1 MGKVFIPVWLYASL
15 LKQAALAWIKDGA
28 ASMGAALAFY
38 SAFSL
43 APLLLIVI
51 AIAGF
56 VYGADAARK
65 AVVKQF
71 AELIGPVGADAVG
84 GLLKAASTAETSGI
98 ATAIGVVLLLIGA
111 TTVLVEL
118 ETDLDR
124 IWEAP
129 ERKENGLVSLVR
141 VRLLSFGMILGIGFL
156 LIVSLVAGSA
166 IAALTAR
173 WDSSAVGASGLFI
186 ADFALSVVI
195 FTALFGMLYKWLPNV
210 RIAWHDVWTGAL
222 TTAVLFNLGRLAIG
236 AYLGRSATA
245 SAYAAAGS
253 VLVLLLWLYTR
264 SHGGK
269 CSTGELDSL
278 LPHLHRNLSNPIRR
292 MNDDVRRVIYGDM
305 QGVAY
310 LADAGKRLVGE
321 NVHDVVRRL
330 GGAAGSGVGGA
341 AAVDGG
347 LDRIVEKRPLRDGQR
362 MHDIS

>member
-1 MGKVFIPVWLYASL
+1 
-15 LKQAALAWIKDGA
+15 
-28 ASMGAALAFY
+28 MGAALAFY

-84 GLLKAASTAETSGI
+84 ALLKAASTAETSGI

-129 ERKENGLVSLVR
+129 ERKENGLVSLLR

-166 IAALTAR
+166 IAATSRWSSLTGIR
-173 WDSSAVGASGLFI
+173 WRRLRRRVGAG
-186 ADFALSVVI
+186 
-195 FTALFGMLYKWLPNV
+195 V
-210 RIAWHDVWTGAL
+210 RPP
-222 TTAVLFNLGRLAIG
+222 RLAG
-236 AYLGRSATA
+236 HPWAGRDLATGRSA
-245 SAYAAAGS
+245 
-253 VLVLLLWLYTR
+253 
-264 SHGGK
+264 
-269 CSTGELDSL
+269 C
-278 LPHLHRNLSNPIRR
+278 HRP
-292 MNDDVRRVIYGDM
+292 
-305 QGVAY
+305 
-310 LADAGKRLVGE
+310 GKR
-321 NVHDVVRRL
+321 
-330 GGAAGSGVGGA
+330 
-341 AAVDGG
+341 
-347 LDRIVEKRPLRDGQR
+347 
-362 MHDIS
+362 

>member
-1 MGKVFIPVWLYASL
+1 MGKVFIPLWLYGSL
-15 LKQAALAWIKDGA
+15 IKQAALAWIKDGA

-56 VYGADAARK
+56 VYGADTARK

-84 GLLKAASTAETSGI
+84 GLLKAASAAETGGTV
-98 ATAIGVVLLLIGA
+98 TAIGVILLLIGA

-118 ETDLDR
+118 EDDLNR

-129 ERKENGLVSLVR
+129 ARAESGLVMLVR
-141 VRLLSFGMILGIGFL
+141 QRLLSFGMILGIGFL
-156 LIVSLVAGSA
+156 LIVSLVVGSA
-166 IAALTAR
+166 IAAFSAR
-173 WDSSAVGASGLFI
+173 WDASALGATGLFI
-186 ADFALSVVI
+186 ADFTLSVVV

-210 RIAWHDVWTGAL
+210 RIAWQDVWTGAL

-253 VLVLLLWLYTR
+253 VLVLLLWLYYSAQIFLFGAEFTWV
-264 SHGGK
+264 HAK
-269 CSTGELDSL
+269 
-278 LPHLHRNLSNPIRR
+278 HRLTSRQAR
-292 MNDDVRRVIYGDM
+292 T
-305 QGVAY
+305 
-310 LADAGKRLVGE
+310 
-321 NVHDVVRRL
+321 
-330 GGAAGSGVGGA
+330 AASAEYQSPG
-341 AAVDGG
+341 
-347 LDRIVEKRPLRDGQR
+347 
-362 MHDIS
+362 

>member
-84 GLLKAASTAETSGI
+84 ALLKAASTAETSGI

-129 ERKENGLVSLVR
+129 ERKENGLVSLLR
-141 VRLLSFGMILGIGFL
+141 VRLL
-156 LIVSLVAGSA
+156 
-166 IAALTAR
+166 
-173 WDSSAVGASGLFI
+173 
-186 ADFALSVVI
+186 
-195 FTALFGMLYKWLPNV
+195 
-210 RIAWHDVWTGAL
+210 
-222 TTAVLFNLGRLAIG
+222 
-236 AYLGRSATA
+236 
-245 SAYAAAGS
+245 
-253 VLVLLLWLYTR
+253 
-264 SHGGK
+264 
-269 CSTGELDSL
+269 
-278 LPHLHRNLSNPIRR
+278 
-292 MNDDVRRVIYGDM
+292 
-305 QGVAY
+305 
-310 LADAGKRLVGE
+310 
-321 NVHDVVRRL
+321 
-330 GGAAGSGVGGA
+330 
-341 AAVDGG
+341 
-347 LDRIVEKRPLRDGQR
+347 
-362 MHDIS
+362 

>member
-1 MGKVFIPVWLYASL
+1 MGKVFIPLWLYVSL
-15 LKQAALAWIKDGA
+15 FKQAALAWIKDGA

-84 GLLKAASTAETSGI
+84 ALLKAASIAETGGK
-98 ATAIGVVLLLIGA
+98 ATAIGVILLLIGA

-118 ETDLDR
+118 EHDLDR

-129 ERKENGLVSLVR
+129 ERKENGLLSLVR
-141 VRLLSFGMILGIGFL
+141 VHFLSFGMILGIGFL

-166 IAALTAR
+166 IAAVTAR
-173 WDSSAVGASGLFI
+173 WDSSSLGVTGLFI
-186 ADFALSVVI
+186 ADFALSVAI

-210 RIAWHDVWTGAL
+210 RIAWHEVWAGAL

-253 VLVLLLWLYTR
+253 VLVLLLWLYYSAQIFLFGAEFTWVHAKYRRSSHQTR
-264 SHGGK
+264 
-269 CSTGELDSL
+269 T
-278 LPHLHRNLSNPIRR
+278 
-292 MNDDVRRVIYGDM
+292 
-305 QGVAY
+305 
-310 LADAGKRLVGE
+310 
-321 NVHDVVRRL
+321 
-330 GGAAGSGVGGA
+330 A
-341 AAVDGG
+341 AAAEYQSPG
-347 LDRIVEKRPLRDGQR
+347 
-362 MHDIS
+362 

>member
-1 MGKVFIPVWLYASL
+1 MGKVFIPLWLYGSL
-15 LKQAALAWIKDGA
+15 IKQAALAWIKDGA

-56 VYGADAARK
+56 VYGADTARK

-84 GLLKAASTAETSGI
+84 GLLKAASTAETGGT
-98 ATAIGVVLLLIGA
+98 ATAIGLILLLIGA

-118 ETDLDR
+118 EDDLNR

-129 ERKENGLVSLVR
+129 AREESGLVMLVR
-141 VRLLSFGMILGIGFL
+141 QRLLSFGMILGIGFL
-156 LIVSLVAGSA
+156 LIVSLVVGSA
-166 IAALTAR
+166 IAAFSAR
-173 WDSSAVGASGLFI
+173 WDASALGATGLFM
-186 ADFALSVVI
+186 ADFTLSVVV

-210 RIAWHDVWTGAL
+210 RIAWQDVWTGAL

-253 VLVLLLWLYTR
+253 VLVLLLWLYYSAQIFLFGAEFTWV
-264 SHGGK
+264 HAK
-269 CSTGELDSL
+269 
-278 LPHLHRNLSNPIRR
+278 HR
-292 MNDDVRRVIYGDM
+292 
-305 QGVAY
+305 
-310 LADAGKRLVGE
+310 LASRQART
-321 NVHDVVRRL
+321 
-330 GGAAGSGVGGA
+330 AASAEYQSPG
-341 AAVDGG
+341 
-347 LDRIVEKRPLRDGQR
+347 
-362 MHDIS
+362 

>member
-1 MGKVFIPVWLYASL
+1 MDKVFIPLWLYGSL

-56 VYGADAARK
+56 VYGADTARQ

-84 GLLKAASTAETSGI
+84 GLLKAASTAETGGT
-98 ATAIGVVLLLIGA
+98 ATAIGVILLLIGA

-118 ETDLDR
+118 EDDLNR

-129 ERKENGLVSLVR
+129 AREESGLVMLVR
-141 VRLLSFGMILGIGFL
+141 QRLLSFGMILGIGFL
-156 LIVSLVAGSA
+156 LIVSLVVGSA
-166 IAALTAR
+166 IAAFSAR
-173 WDSSAVGASGLFI
+173 WDASALGATGLFI
-186 ADFALSVVI
+186 ADFTLSVVV

-210 RIAWHDVWTGAL
+210 RIAWQDVWTGAL

-253 VLVLLLWLYTR
+253 VLVLLLWLYYSAQIFLFGAEFTWVHAKHR
-264 SHGGK
+264 RASHQAR
-269 CSTGELDSL
+269 T
-278 LPHLHRNLSNPIRR
+278 
-292 MNDDVRRVIYGDM
+292 
-305 QGVAY
+305 
-310 LADAGKRLVGE
+310 
-321 NVHDVVRRL
+321 
-330 GGAAGSGVGGA
+330 AASAEYQSPG
-341 AAVDGG
+341 
-347 LDRIVEKRPLRDGQR
+347 
-362 MHDIS
+362 

>member
-1 MGKVFIPVWLYASL
+1 MGKVFIPLWLYVSL
-15 LKQAALAWIKDGA
+15 FKQAALAWIKDGA

-43 APLLLIVI
+43 APLLLIVM
-51 AIAGF
+51 AIAGL
-56 VYGADAARK
+56 VYGTDTARK

-84 GLLKAASTAETSGI
+84 GLLKAASTAETGGI
-98 ATAIGVVLLLIGA
+98 ATAIGVVLLLVGA

-118 ETDLDR
+118 QNDLDR

-129 ERKENGLVSLVR
+129 PRKENGLVTLLR

-166 IAALTAR
+166 IAALSAR
-173 WDSSAVGASGLFI
+173 WDAPALGTTGLFI

-210 RIAWHDVWTGAL
+210 RIAWQDVWTGAL

-253 VLVLLLWLYTR
+253 VLVLLLWLYYSAQIFLFGAEFTWVYAKHR
-264 SHGGK
+264 RA
-269 CSTGELDSL
+269 SL
-278 LPHLHRNLSNPIRR
+278 QAR
-292 MNDDVRRVIYGDM
+292 
-305 QGVAY
+305 
-310 LADAGKRLVGE
+310 
-321 NVHDVVRRL
+321 
-330 GGAAGSGVGGA
+330 A
-341 AAVDGG
+341 AASAEYQSPG
-347 LDRIVEKRPLRDGQR
+347 
-362 MHDIS
+362 

>member
-1 MGKVFIPVWLYASL
+1 MGKVFIPLWLYASL

-28 ASMGAALAFY
+28 GSMGAALAFY

-84 GLLKAASTAETSGI
+84 GLLKAASTAETGGT
-98 ATAIGVVLLLIGA
+98 ATAIGVILLLIGA

-118 ETDLDR
+118 EDDLNR

-129 ERKENGLVSLVR
+129 AREESGLVMLVR
-141 VRLLSFGMILGIGFL
+141 QRLLSFGMILGIGFL
-156 LIVSLVAGSA
+156 LIVSLVVGSA
-166 IAALTAR
+166 IAAFSAR
-173 WDSSAVGASGLFI
+173 WDASALGATGLFI
-186 ADFALSVVI
+186 ADFTLSVVV

-210 RIAWHDVWTGAL
+210 RIAWQDVWTGAL

-253 VLVLLLWLYTR
+253 VLVLLLWLYYSAQIFLFGAEFTWVHAKYRRSSHQTR
-264 SHGGK
+264 
-269 CSTGELDSL
+269 T
-278 LPHLHRNLSNPIRR
+278 
-292 MNDDVRRVIYGDM
+292 
-305 QGVAY
+305 
-310 LADAGKRLVGE
+310 
-321 NVHDVVRRL
+321 
-330 GGAAGSGVGGA
+330 AAPAEYQSPG
-341 AAVDGG
+341 
-347 LDRIVEKRPLRDGQR
+347 
-362 MHDIS
+362 